1 MADCYLRSHVH
12 LISDQ
17 VNERIQL
24 QLLLLHKQ
32 TIEQH
37 QIEICNRDSS
47 LVFALS
53 SRLGERSTV
62 RSGLL
67 YKM

>member
-1 MADCYLRSHVH
+1 MAECYLRPQLY
-12 LISDQ
+12 LIPDQ

-37 QIEICNRDSS
+37 QINICKRDSS
-47 LVFALS
+47 LTFALS
-53 SRLGERSTV
+53 SQLRGRSTV
-62 RSGLL
+62 RSGML